1 MLKEDG
7 GYAFEAVATALALS
21 AMLEG
26 LWLRL
31 MMGTEDVTR
40 ETALKAATEFLAS
53 VFPKHYALD
62 AGGIRVLST

>member
-1 MLKEDG
+1 M
-7 GYAFEAVATALALS
+7 ATALALS

-40 ETALKAATEFLAS
+40 ETAHQAASEYLAS
-53 VFPKHYALD
+53 AFPKHFSREAR
-62 AGGIRVLST
+62 APKRMKQTAEPVTGEPS

>member
-1 MLKEDG
+1 
-7 GYAFEAVATALALS
+7 VSIALALS

-40 ETALKAATEFLAS
+40 ETAAEAATAFLCT
-53 VFPKHYALD
+53 VFPRHYPRRQLA
-62 AGGIRVLST
+62 AVPRIRDL